1 MNNKILVLDDDPNL
15 LEIIRLRL
23 KSNGFDVLIADTGEN
38 ALKLMETNVFDV
50 AVLDMKLE
58 DDETGLD
65 VFENIKKIDSE
76 LPVIFLTAYGT
87 IDEAVEAMRKG
98 AFSYLTKPFDH
109 RELVILVEKAV
120 EAHNLSR
127 ENRRL
132 KKMLEQTVVSGNIIG
147 KSEAVRKLN
156 EQIMLA
162 AGSDANIYI
171 HGDSGTGKE
180 LVATMLH
187 KTSARRDSPF
197 IAINSSAIPETLME
211 SELFGYEKGAF
222 TGAMKKK
229 RGFFE
234 QAQGGTLFLDEV
246 SEMPLSMQAKL
257 LRVLENREVYPL
269 GSEKKISLDIRLIFA
284 SNKDLAEE
292 VVKGTFR
299 EDLFYRIHVIHLRIP
314 PLRERKDDIPL
325 LAGHFIRLYATR
337 YEKRAE
343 YLSPQALEKLM
354 TYDWK
359 GNVRELENTIEGAV
373 VLSSDAEISADAI
386 RLSAQASPPLAF
398 KDAKKDFE
406 KSYALELMEITR
418 GNVSKSSRIAEL
430 YRADFYELLKKYSI
444 NPEDFR

>member
-23 KSNGFDVLIADTGEN
+23 KSSGFDVLIADTGEN

-337 YEKRAE
+337 YEKKAE

-354 TYDWK
+354 TYDWR

-373 VLSSDAEISADAI
+373 VLSSSAEISADSI